1 MAFVGDLLHLSCGL
15 PADIILLS
23 YIMGWVMEDGSVYGY
38 LASKAKVRYT
48 AYEMQRQYWPTGKK
62 ESGFFEN
69 FSETELGS
77 SLTIRRTLKRL

>member
-62 ESGFFEN
+62 ESQYFGEF
-69 FSETELGS
+69 
-77 SLTIRRTLKRL
+77 

>member
-1 MAFVGDLLHLSCGL
+1 MCYFDGSDNAYAIVIY
-15 PADIILLS
+15 AR
-23 YIMGWVMEDGSVYGY
+23 WVMEDGSVYGY

-77 SLTIRRTLKRL
+77 SLTIRRTLRRLSKLG